1 MTPDQFVRWL
11 EGVKL
16 TAPFTLA
23 DASELKA
30 MIKTAVPDASVDIHA
45 PHGDKVFVRVATER
59 GEIERVIDVG

>member
-16 TAPFTLA
+16 TAPFTIA

-30 MIKTAVPDASVDIHA
+30 MIKTALGSDTIVEVHTLGSST
-45 PHGDKVFVRVATER
+45 DKVFVLAKR
-59 GEIERVIDVG
+59 GEVRGQ